1 MSKKPAKSPSMAA
14 LQTTFAQAMQ
24 LHQAGFAAQAE
35 GLYRQILSTHARHI
49 DALHLLGMLCVQT
62 GRADEG
68 VALIQQA
75 VQLNGMV
82 PAMHSNLGNA
92 LMAAGRHQEAVAAYN
107 KAIAQQPAFAD
118 AHCNK
123 GNALRE
129 LQRPAQAVAAFDQAI
144 ALNPQLPEAWSN
156 RGNALSDL
164 LRHAEAVSSF
174 DRALAL
180 RPQYAQAWN
189 NRGAALSELGQFD
202 EALKSYAQALSLQPD
217 DPEALNNQGHTL
229 REAGQLQASVASF
242 RQALSARPHHLEA
255 LSNLGVTLQDLGQQS
270 EAIES
275 LRQALALQPDHVRA
289 RSNLLFSLSFAP
301 DVSPTAY
308 LDEARLFGQQAMAR
322 ASAAGAS
329 PSPCAPRCAPG
340 AGTQRPLR
348 VGFVSGDLRHH
359 PVGFFMEGLLNHLDP
374 AKVQAIAFSTRAQ
387 PDALG
392 QRLQARCAGWHA
404 IGGLNEAAAAALVR
418 EQAIDVLV
426 DLAGHTAGN
435 MLGVFAHRPAPVQVS
450 WLGFLAST
458 GLPTMDWVLADAIT
472 VPAGQES
479 QFTEQ
484 VWRLPVTANCFTP
497 PANTPELQVRP
508 LPALSQGHITWGCTQ
523 NPAKINDMA
532 LQAWGRILQATPGS
546 RLRIQNQLLDH
557 ASGRE
562 AFLLRLQAQGVD
574 TQRVDLVGSISGREA
589 HLDALGEA
597 DIALDTF
604 PYPGITTTCEALW
617 MGVPTLTLAGQS
629 LLSRQGA
636 SLMNV
641 VGLPEWVAH
650 DVDDYVARAAQ
661 LASDVNA
668 LSALRQGMR
677 ERVQGTALFNPALF
691 AQHWQEALLGM
702 HQARMA
708 QEMAQGH

>member
-1 MSKKPAKSPSMAA
+1 MSKKPAKSSSMAA
-14 LQTTFAQAMQ
+14 LQTLLSQAVQ
-24 LHQAGFAAQAE
+24 LHQSGFMVQAE
-35 GLYRQILSTHARHI
+35 ALYRQILSTHARHI

-92 LMAAGRHQEAVAAYN
+92 LMAVGRHQEAVAAYN

-129 LQRPAQAVAAFDQAI
+129 LQRPAQAIEAYDKAI

-164 LRHAEAVSSF
+164 GRHAQAISSF

-242 RQALSARPHHLEA
+242 RQALSARPHYLDA
-255 LSNLGVTLQDLGQQS
+255 LSNLGVTLQDLGQQD
-270 EAIES
+270 EAIAS
-275 LRQALALQPDHVRA
+275 LRQVLAMQPDHVRA

-301 DVSPTAY
+301 DVSPQAY
-308 LDEARLFGQQAMAR
+308 LDEARLFGQQAIAR
-322 ASAAGAS
+322 AGAAAAS
-329 PSPCAPRCAPG
+329 PSSSPATWLCAPG

-418 EQAIDVLV
+418 EQAVDVLV

-472 VPAGQES
+472 VPPGQEG

-497 PANTPELQVRP
+497 PADSPALQVRP

-523 NPAKINDMA
+523 NPAKINDLA
-532 LQAWGRILQATPGS
+532 LQAWGRILQAVPGS

-589 HLDALGEA
+589 HLGALGDA

-617 MGVPTLTLAGQS
+617 MGVPTITLAGQS

-636 SLMNV
+636 SLMSV
-641 VGLPEWVAH
+641 VGLSEWVAQ
-650 DVDDYVARAAQ
+650 DVGDYVARAAR
-661 LASDVNA
+661 LASDVKA

-677 ERVQGTALFNPALF
+677 ERVQGTPLFNPSLF
-691 AQHWQEALLGM
+691 APHWQEALLGLY
-702 HQARMA
+702 QAG
-708 QEMAQGH
+708 MAQGH

>member
-1 MSKKPAKSPSMAA
+1 MSKKPAKPSSVAA
-14 LQTTFAQAMQ
+14 LQTTLAQAMQ
-24 LHQAGFAAQAE
+24 LHQGGFLAQAE
-35 GLYRQILSTHARHI
+35 ALYRQILSTHARHI
-49 DALHLLGMLCVQT
+49 DALHLLGVLCVQS
-62 GRADEG
+62 GRASEG
-68 VALIQQA
+68 VPLIQQA

-92 LMAAGRHQEAVAAYN
+92 LMAAGRPLEAVAAYN
-107 KAIAQQPAFAD
+107 KAIAQQPSYAE

-129 LQRPAQAVAAFDQAI
+129 LRRLPQAIAAYDQAI
-144 ALNPQLPEAWSN
+144 GLNPQLPEAWSN

-164 LRHAEAVSSF
+164 HRHAEAVASF

-180 RPQYAQAWN
+180 RPQYAEAWS

-202 EALKSYAQALSLQPD
+202 EALKSYAQALSVQPD
-217 DPEALNNQGHTL
+217 YPEALNNQGNTL
-229 REAGQLQASVASF
+229 REAGHLDASAAAF
-242 RQALSARPHHLEA
+242 RQALIARPHYPDA
-255 LSNLGVTLQDLGQQS
+255 LSNLGVTLQDLGQQAD
-270 EAIES
+270 AIAS
-275 LRQALALQPDHVRA
+275 LRQALALQSDHVRA

-301 DVSPTAY
+301 DCSASAY
-308 LDEARLFGQQAMAR
+308 LDDARAFGQQAMAK
-322 ASAAGAS
+322 AAAAHTTAT
-329 PSPCAPRCAPG
+329 PWPCAPG

-359 PVGFFMEGLLNHLDP
+359 PVGFFLEGLLNHLDP
-374 AKVQAIAFSTRAQ
+374 AKVQAVAFSTRAQ
-387 PDALG
+387 QDALG
-392 QRLQARCAGWHA
+392 QRLQARCMGWHV
-404 IGGLNEAAAAALVR
+404 IGGLDDAAAAALVR

-472 VPAGQES
+472 VPPGQEA

-497 PANTPELQVRP
+497 PVDTQALQLRP
-508 LPALSQGHITWGCTQ
+508 LPALHKGHITWGCTQ
-523 NPAKINDMA
+523 NPAKINDGA
-532 LQAWGRILQATPGS
+532 LQAWGRILQAVPGS
-546 RLRIQNQLLDH
+546 RLRIQNKLLDH
-557 ASGRE
+557 EAGRQ
-562 AFLLRLQAQGVD
+562 ALLQRLLARGAD
-574 TQRVDLVGSISGREA
+574 TQRVDLAGSISGREA
-589 HLDALGEA
+589 HLAALGEA

-617 MGVPTLTLAGQS
+617 MGVPTLTLAGQT

-650 DVDDYVARAAQ
+650 DADDYVASAAR

-677 ERVQGTALFNPALF
+677 ERVQGTALYNPALF
-691 AQHWQEALLGM
+691 AQHWQEAMLGLYL
-702 HQARMA
+702 ASMA
-708 QEMAQGH
+708 QRP